1 MIPAQLEKAHSYTPA
16 SKEEVRVAAL
26 RIEGLAT
33 GLIGPVSFDIA
44 AGECVALMGASGA
57 GKSLLLRAIVDL
69 DPSTGNVWVGDQV
82 RNDMPATKWRKLVAL
97 VPAVSGWWAD
107 RVSDHFPSKSGAKA
121 LIEGLGL
128 ADSLDWE
135 VSRLSTGECQRLAI
149 ARALCRKPEAL
160 LLDEPAASLDEQA
173 TRRVE
178 DLMLECCRA
187 GMALLLVTHDRQQA
201 ERTAERVLHM
211 SSGRM
216 EEPLRSVA

>member
-1 MIPAQLEKAHSYTPA
+1 
-16 SKEEVRVAAL
+16 VAAL

-44 AGECVALMGASGA
+44 AGECVALMGTSGA

-69 DPSTGNVWVGDQV
+69 DPSTGSVGVGDRV
-82 RNDMPATKWRKLVAL
+82 RSDMPASQWRKLVAL

-107 RVSDHFPSKSGAKA
+107 RVSDHFPSKSDAKA

-128 ADSLDWE
+128 ADSLEWE
-135 VSRLSTGECQRLAI
+135 VSRLSTGERQRLAI
-149 ARALCRKPEAL
+149 ARALCRKPDVL
-160 LLDEPAASLDEQA
+160 LLDEPAASLDEES
-173 TRRVE
+173 TRRLE
-178 DLMLECCRA
+178 DLMRECCKR

-201 ERTAERVLHM
+201 ERMAKRVLRM
-211 SSGRM
+211 SDGRI

>member
-1 MIPAQLEKAHSYTPA
+1 VPT
-16 SKEEVRVAAL
+16 L

-69 DPSTGNVWVGDQV
+69 DPSTGKVRVGDRV
-82 RNDMPATKWRKLVAL
+82 RSDMPASEWRKLVAL
-97 VPAVSGWWAD
+97 VPAESGWWAD
-107 RVSDHFPSKSGAKA
+107 RVGDHFASKSDAIA
-121 LIEGLGL
+121 LIEALGIPG
-128 ADSLDWE
+128 SLEWE
-135 VSRLSTGECQRLAI
+135 VSRLSTGERQRLAI

-160 LLDEPAASLDEQA
+160 LLDEPTASLDEQA

-178 DLMLECCRA
+178 DLIRECRKM

-201 ERTAERVLHM
+201 ERTAKRVLRM
-211 SSGRM
+211 REGRI
-216 EEPLRSVA
+216 EKPLRSVA